1 MLMIFF
7 VGIVEMIIAT
17 TWTHFVSKNM
27 ILSSG
32 SITFINILIWYYVLE
47 KIINN
52 LDNVWIVLFYA
63 LGCAIGT
70 MISIY
75 YLDCKEKKS
84 KTIKQELS
92 LRNLSKQNLRPS
104 NLIK

>member
-1 MLMIFF
+1 MLMIFL

-17 TWTHFVSKNM
+17 TWTHFVSKNK
-27 ILSSG
+27 IFSSG
-32 SITFINILIWYYVLE
+32 SITFINILIWYYVLD

-70 MISIY
+70 MISMY

-84 KTIKQELS
+84 KTKAKAKVENS
-92 LRNLSKQNLRPS
+92 LKANLETV
-104 NLIK
+104 

>member
-1 MLMIFF
+1 MIFF
-7 VGIVEMIIAT
+7 IGIVEMIIST

-32 SITFINILIWYYVLE
+32 SITFINILIWYYVLD

-52 LDNVWIVLFYA
+52 LENFWFVLIYA

-70 MISIY
+70 MISIF
-75 YLDCKEKKS
+75 YLDCKEKKT
-84 KTIKQELS
+84 KARARIKAQLKNPLE
-92 LRNLSKQNLRPS
+92 S
-104 NLIK
+104 NLKTVLN